1 MDNND
6 LFNDNGAEVNSLDN
20 DTFEQSDENQTD
32 ILENSEEIE
41 TQEIFCEDSEE
52 AEVDNV
58 IEFSEDAEQFEE
70 ETEAIPSIN
79 LEPPTPQPSYKN
91 RKGLSVFIFLIITA
105 LIITA
110 FTVIGY
116 LAGRNSVT
124 SNNNNMDLAS
134 KPTDTE
140 QYSAEQVYEIVNKS
154 VVGIAVY
161 DDEGIKG
168 YASGVIYSEDG
179 YIITNDHI
187 YDEIP
192 AAKFKIYT
200 YDGSI
205 YSAKYVAGDTRS
217 DLSVLKVDA
226 SGFYPA
232 TFGNSDELKYGEQV
246 VAIGRPND
254 ATSSSSITI
263 GCISFLNRRV
273 SNATSYA
280 SRLIQTDSAINP
292 GSSGGALVNM
302 YGQVI
307 GITSSKLVGSEYE
320 GVGYAI
326 PTTTVKFIVE
336 ELIEHGSVVSRAKLG
351 ITYTEIDSVTAEI
364 SGTNITGLLIAQVNE
379 DSPLYKK
386 AVAEDIITQV
396 NGQNITKGDMVL
408 DIIEA
413 SKPGDKLELTI
424 YSTKTKSYKS
434 VESVLVQAESS
445 SSYKSQLTKDPQTS
459 GNNNGGT
466 FDFPYGY

>member
-1 MDNND
+1 MFDEDLFENNEVDKLSGDNAINEEQTADDLPVVNNIDEENSAEINEDILSEPIEETNTIDSLENNVND
-6 LFNDNGAEVNSLDN
+6 LE
-20 DTFEQSDENQTD
+20 
-32 ILENSEEIE
+32 
-41 TQEIFCEDSEE
+41 
-52 AEVDNV
+52 
-58 IEFSEDAEQFEE
+58 
-70 ETEAIPSIN
+70 SIN
-79 LEPPTPQPSYKN
+79 LEIPVPTTDKKN
-91 RKGLSVFIFLIITA
+91 RKGLAVFILLILAA

-110 FTVIGY
+110 FTTIGY
-116 LAGRNSVT
+116 LAGKNTFSGNT
-124 SNNNNMDLAS
+124 SGLTP

-140 QYSAEQVYEIVNKS
+140 QYSTEQVYEVVNKS

-161 DDEGIKG
+161 DEKGVQG

-187 YDEIP
+187 YDEVP
-192 AAKFKIYT
+192 AAKFMIYT
-200 YDGSI
+200 YDGST
-205 YSAKYVAGDTRS
+205 YKASYVAGDTRS
-217 DLSVLKVDA
+217 DLAVLKIDS

-254 ATSSSSITI
+254 ATSSSSIT
-263 GCISFLNRRV
+263 GGYISFLNRRV
-273 SNATSYA
+273 SNTTSYA

-307 GITSSKLVGSEYE
+307 GITSSKLVGNEYE

-326 PTTTVKFIVE
+326 PTTTVKFVVD

-351 ITYTEIDSVTAEI
+351 VSYTEIDAVTAEVN
-364 SGTNITGLLIAQVNE
+364 GTGITGLLLAEVNE
-379 DSPLYKK
+379 GSPLYEK
-386 AVAEDIITQV
+386 ASVDDIITKV
-396 NGQNITKGDMVL
+396 NGIEITKGDIIL

-413 SKPGDKLELTI
+413 SKPGDKLELTVYI
-424 YSTKTKSYKS
+424 SKSRTYKTF
-434 VESVLVQAESS
+434 EITLIQAEST
-445 SSYKSQLTKDPQTS
+445 SSYQSELTKDPQTS
-459 GNNNGGT
+459 GGGGT